1 MKNHDNK
8 LRSTSPPFSYQNY
21 YFVAAAIASA
31 IAGLVHI
38 LMPLVFAHGILHR
51 APVAIFFLGS
61 GIAQLFWIVPMI
73 RQWGRPWYYV
83 GIVGNIA
90 FIALYMVTRVPGNPV
105 SGRGGD
111 VDVVAMVCELAQVA
125 YIAIT
130 IIILRKLRTT
140 KTKYSRKEHAR

>member
-21 YFVAAAIASA
+21 YFATAIASA
-31 IAGLVHI
+31 IALLVHI

-61 GIAQLFWIVPMI
+61 GVAQLFWIVPMI

-111 VDVVAMVCELAQVA
+111 VDVVAMVCGTSAGCV
-125 YIAIT
+125 YSHHDNNI
-130 IIILRKLRTT
+130 K
-140 KTKYSRKEHAR
+140 KTANYKNKV

>member
-1 MKNHDNK
+1 
-8 LRSTSPPFSYQNY
+8 
-21 YFVAAAIASA
+21 
-31 IAGLVHI
+31 
-38 LMPLVFAHGILHR
+38 
-51 APVAIFFLGS
+51 
-61 GIAQLFWIVPMI
+61 MI

-105 SGRGGD
+105 TSRGGD
-111 VDVVAMVCELAQVA
+111 VDALAMVCELAQVA